1 MKHRN
6 LLFIIALGSALLAQ
20 QPTDKATVDRWM
32 TELSNWGRW
41 GKTDQL
47 GTVNLIT
54 PAKRK
59 QAAALVKEGFTVSL
73 SRDMDTV
80 PSAVNNKPFGHTMV
94 ATGTDANPMFGMDTY
109 TANYHG
115 QTMTHFDALSHM
127 FHNGKVYNGY
137 AASEINSKGANQ
149 LAVLAYKNG
158 FVSRGILMDM
168 PKLKGV
174 PYLDTKVAI
183 YPADFEAWEKK
194 TGIKVGAGDIVL
206 VRTGH
211 WARTAALGAYNTDNG
226 AAGMDPSCARWFKQ
240 RDVAI
245 IGSET
250 HGEFKPSRVQGVPF
264 PLHQL
269 LLIAMGTP
277 MFDNCDFEAL
287 SAAAAAR
294 KRWEFMFTSSP
305 LAVPRGTG
313 SPMNPIAIF

>member
-1 MKHRN
+1 LKYRY
-6 LLFIIALGSALLAQ
+6 LFTILALGGVLFAQ
-20 QPTDKATVDRWM
+20 QPTDRATVDRWM
-32 TELSNWGRW
+32 TELSNWNRW

-59 QAAALVKEGFTVSL
+59 QAAALVKEGVTVSL
-73 SRDMDTV
+73 SRDMDKT
-80 PSAVNNKPFGHTMV
+80 FGHTMI

-109 TANYHG
+109 TAKYHG

-127 FHNGKVYNGY
+127 FVNGKLYNGY
-137 AASEINSKGANQ
+137 AATEINQTGANQ

-158 FVSRGILMDM
+158 FVSRAILMDI
-168 PKLKGV
+168 PRLKGV
-174 PYLDTKVAI
+174 PYLDTKVAV
-183 YPADFEAWEKK
+183 YPADLEAWEKK
-194 TGIKVGAGDIVL
+194 AKVKVGPGDIVL

-211 WARTAALGAYNTDNG
+211 WARVAALGAYNTDNG
-226 AAGMDPSCARWFKQ
+226 AAGMDPSCAQWFKQ

-245 IGSET
+245 VGSET

-287 SAAAAAR
+287 ATAAATR
-294 KRWEFMFTSSP
+294 NRWEFMFSASA
-305 LAVPRGTG
+305 LAVPGGTG
-313 SPMNPIAIF
+313 SPLNPIAIF